1 LGFLYISFSLRN
13 SITAL
18 KISKLASWYYP
29 RSLDRRILSL
39 KAVVAI
45 AGTDRENVKL
55 FRLQRVAAPTKK
67 DVEKRKGGECDGNG
81 GGEC

>member
-1 LGFLYISFSLRN
+1 
-13 SITAL
+13 
-18 KISKLASWYYP
+18 
-29 RSLDRRILSL
+29 L
-39 KAVVAI
+39 KAVVAR

-55 FRLQRVAAPTKK
+55 FRLQRVAAPKNK